1 MKKILLSI
9 VAVAFSTTMLSQEF
23 VVKVCEDKIEKTTTY
38 IPTESIFV
46 KSPSGK
52 DGFLLSLYIQKKE
65 DKIVCTGITVN
76 SVVGSSCVENSTLYL
91 VLENDEVVTLTAWNK
106 FNCDATSYFDFTDE
120 NIKKISTI
128 KLKTIRFKNGYDSTS
143 LTGIEKGKELFFVRA
158 VNNMVLKNVNCD

>member
-1 MKKILLSI
+1 MKKLLLSI
-9 VAVAFSTTMLSQEF
+9 VAVAFSTTVLSQEF

-65 DKIVCTGITVN
+65 DKVVCTGITVN

-120 NIKKISTI
+120 NMKKLSTI
-128 KLKTIRFKNGYDSTS
+128 KLKTIRFKNGYDFAS
-143 LTGIEKGKELFFVRA
+143 LTGIENGKESFFIRVT
-158 VNNMVLKNVNCD
+158 NNMVLKNMNCN